1 MYLQP
6 PHLPKASILVLEEDP
21 FLRAGLCSLLTGAG
35 YGLAESVA
43 GAGPTGR
50 IDLVLAGI
58 DARRAPNTAL
68 TRLDRSAPVVLLVDH
83 AAWSGL
89 DFLDA
94 ANAFG
99 AIAVLPRPFS
109 RAALLSLV
117 AKALSQPVRDVA
129 EDTHAELPTLAELLV
144 CLDNP
149 NFV

>member
-6 PHLPKASILVLEEDP
+6 QHLPKASILVLEEDP
-21 FLRAGLCSLLTGAG
+21 LLRAGLCRLLTGAG
-35 YGLAESVA
+35 YSLAESA
-43 GAGPTGR
+43 IGADPTGR

-58 DARRAPNTAL
+58 DARRVPNAAL
-68 TRLDRSAPVVLLVDH
+68 QLLDRSAPVVLLVDH

-99 AIAVLPRPFS
+99 AVAVLLRPFS
-109 RAALLSLV
+109 RAALLSV
-117 AKALSQPVRDVA
+117 VTKTLSQPTRDAVESA
-129 EDTHAELPTLAELLV
+129 RAELPTLGELLV

>member
-6 PHLPKASILVLEEDP
+6 PYQPKASILVLEEDP

-35 YGLAESVA
+35 YGVVEAPVS
-43 GAGPTGR
+43 AGPTGR

-58 DARRAPNTAL
+58 DARRAPNTAVTL
-68 TRLDRSAPVVLLVDH
+68 LDRSAPVVLLVDH

-117 AKALSQPVRDVA
+117 VKALSQPMRDVA
-129 EDTHAELPTLAELLV
+129 ENAHAEMPALAELLICV
-144 CLDNP
+144 DNP